1 MSKSMPKLKA
11 QPNTKIESF
20 DKEAHTPDPKF
31 DRMLRPSS
39 LQEYVGQKE
48 VKDHLQIFLGAAKKR
63 KESLEHVL
71 LHGSPGLG
79 KTTLAF
85 IIAKELGV
93 GIRITSGPAL
103 ERAGDVAA
111 ILTNI
116 PEGDVLFI
124 DEIHRLNRS
133 VEEVLY
139 PAMEDFALDLI
150 LGKGPGARTLRL
162 DLPKFTLIGA
172 TTKLSRLSGPFRDR
186 FGTVYRLEYYSPEDI
201 ANILRRSAKILGV
214 TIDNDAIAIIARRSR
229 KTPRVANRLLKRVRD
244 FSQVQDKKIVTAQIA
259 KEALDMLA
267 IDEQG
272 LNVVDRKILDLLINK
287 YNGGPVGIQT
297 IAAAVGEDEATIEDV
312 HEPFLLQE
320 GLLVRTSR
328 GRMATDAAYEHLGK
342 KPPQIQRTM
351 I

>member
-1 MSKSMPKLKA
+1 MQKKTEQPK
-11 QPNTKIESF
+11 PVTSF
-20 DKEAHTPDPKF
+20 DEEAHAPDPKF

-39 LQEYVGQKE
+39 LDEYIGQKE

-63 KESLEHVL
+63 KEPLEHVL

-124 DEIHRLNRS
+124 DEIHRLNRA

-186 FGTVYRLEYYSPEDI
+186 FGSVYRLEYYSPDDI
-201 ANILRRSAKILGV
+201 AKILQRSASILGV
-214 TIDNDAIAIIARRSR
+214 RVDEDAIALIARRSR

-244 FSQVQDKKIVTAQIA
+244 FSEVQDQKVVTASIA

-272 LNVVDRKILDLLINK
+272 LNVVDRKILDLLISK

-297 IAAAVGEDEATIEDV
+297 IAAAVGEDESTLEDV

-328 GRMATDAAYEHLGK
+328 GRMATDAAYVHLGK
-342 KPPQIQRTM
+342 QVPVNQRPM
-351 I
+351 L